1 MRLLDIARS
10 FVKVGTIGFG
20 GGLGMLALLRN
31 EVVEKRRW
39 LDDGHFCVGVAL
51 GQMLPGP
58 FISNYS
64 YYIGHEL
71 RGPKGMVV
79 AAAALLFPSFA
90 LMCLLSWLYFAYG
103 SVPLVARLFA
113 GVQPVVVGI
122 LAWATWSIG
131 RSNIRNWQGLVIGT
145 VAAVALFL
153 RFDVLLVVIGC
164 GILGILLSG
173 RGSRDRGIGGA
184 GRTKAEA
191 RSEKL
196 EARGDEEG
204 KAEGRGQG
212 GKPGSSKPQATS
224 LKLDGRGR
232 GNRRW
237 LMALVPYLSLFLV
250 AAAAGPTAVQR
261 AGELLSVFVKMGTV
275 IFGGG
280 FAAIPFI
287 QHEVV
292 DIRGWMTAKEFIDG
306 VALGQLTPGPVA
318 ITATFVGYKVLGL
331 PGALIATL
339 GMFLPS
345 GLMILGL
352 IHVYR
357 RVSSNAIVRGFLYGV
372 MPAVTGMLL
381 ASTFFIGRSAIAG
394 PVQAVV
400 AALALVL
407 LLRYRLDPIWLVLG
421 GAVVGLVT

>member
-39 LDDGHFCVGVAL
+39 LDDEHFCVGVAL

-79 AAAALLFPSFA
+79 AAAALLFPSFV

-122 LAWATWSIG
+122 MAWATWSIG
-131 RSNIRNWQGLVIGT
+131 RSNIRNWQGLAIGA

-173 RGSRDRGIGGA
+173 KGSRDRGIEGA
-184 GRTKAEA
+184 NQTKAEA

-196 EARGDEEG
+196 EAGGGEEG
-204 KAEGRGQG
+204 KAEGRSQEPEVRGQG
-212 GKPGSSKPQATS
+212 GG
-224 LKLDGRGR
+224 KLRM
-232 GNRRW
+232 
-237 LMALVPYLSLFLV
+237 MALAPYLALVLV
-250 AAAAGPTAVQR
+250 AAAAGPTTVQR

-331 PGALIATL
+331 PGALVATL

-357 RVSSNAIVRGFLYGV
+357 RVSSNTIVRGFLSGV

-381 ASTFFIGRSAIAG
+381 ASTFFIGRSAITG

-400 AALALVL
+400 APLALVL

-421 GAVVGLVT
+421 GALVGLVT